1 VDSKQAAKQWQ
12 ALVWPHLAAVLRV
25 ARILIANA
33 ADAEDLAQETM
44 LKSYRAF
51 ETFRQGSDVKA
62 WLMTILRNT
71 WRDRMRLASSRETI
85 VSLEDDLNEAPEQPS
100 GQALDWEK
108 ICENPEEILNEIS
121 DQQIIDAL
129 RDFPVELR
137 WTLLLVDV
145 EGMDHEEAAR
155 LMGVPVGT
163 VKSRAHR
170 GRALLRKALLPLAR
184 QRRLVRD

>member
-1 VDSKQAAKQWQ
+1 
-12 ALVWPHLAAVLRV
+12 
-25 ARILIANA
+25 
-33 ADAEDLAQETM
+33 
-44 LKSYRAF
+44 
-51 ETFRQGSDVKA
+51 
-62 WLMTILRNT
+62 
-71 WRDRMRLASSRETI
+71 MRLASSHVTI
-85 VSLEDDLNEAPEQPS
+85 VSLEDELFDPEDES
-100 GQALDWEK
+100 SAAALDWEK